1 MENVF
6 ISGCGDIGVRV
17 AKRWI
22 QRGCVVRALSRSKQ
36 KDHRLRYHGIEP
48 IRGDLD
54 IPNSLPTLSL
64 QGAILY
70 YFVPP
75 PRQGKTDSRIKAL
88 LESID
93 PQALPKKVVLIST
106 TAVYGDCEGEWISED
121 SPTHPGTD
129 RGKRR
134 LNAER
139 LLSTWAGEHGLDRV
153 ILRVAGI
160 YGPGRLPIARIQEG
174 MPMLLEAD
182 SPFSNRIHAD
192 DLAKVAVAAGH
203 GAIGVA
209 IYNVTD
215 GQPRSMTQ
223 FFKAV
228 AESVNLTPPKEINW
242 QQAEKVL
249 SAGMLSYLSESKRVK
264 NQKMIRELSIELR
277 YPDFRQGL
285 EACKNQAYYG

>member
-1 MENVF
+1 VENVF
-6 ISGCGDIGVRV
+6 ISGCGDIGIRV
-17 AKRWI
+17 AKRWMR
-22 QRGCVVRALSRSKQ
+22 QGCQVRALSRTEQ
-36 KDHRLRYHGIEP
+36 NDYRLRNHGIEP
-48 IRGDLD
+48 VRGDLD
-54 IPNSLPTLSL
+54 ILNSLPKLSMPEE
-64 QGAILY
+64 ILY

-75 PRQGKTDSRIKAL
+75 PNQGKTDLRIKAL

-93 PQALPKKVVLIST
+93 QQALPKKVVLIST
-106 TAVYGDCEGEWISED
+106 TAVYGDCQGEWISED
-121 SPTHPGTD
+121 SPTHPSTD

-134 LNAER
+134 LAAER
-139 LLSTWAGEHGLDRV
+139 ILSTWAGQHGLDRV

-160 YGPGRLPIARIQEG
+160 YGPGRLPIGRIKEG
-174 MPMLLEAD
+174 MPMLLESE

-192 DLAKVAVAAGH
+192 DLAKVAVAAGR

-228 AESVNLTPPKEINW
+228 AQSVNLTPPKEIDW
-242 QQAEKVL
+242 QQAEKEL

-264 NQKMIRELSIELR
+264 NQKMLRELSIELR
-277 YPDFRQGL
+277 YPDFRLGL
-285 EACKNQAYYG
+285 EACKNQTYYG